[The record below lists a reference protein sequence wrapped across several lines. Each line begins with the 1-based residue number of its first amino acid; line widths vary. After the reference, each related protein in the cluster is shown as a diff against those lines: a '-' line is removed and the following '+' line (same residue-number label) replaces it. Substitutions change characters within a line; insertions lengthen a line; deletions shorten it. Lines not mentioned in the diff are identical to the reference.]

1 MLTDRWF
8 IKANKMLGGNESVS
22 NEEKGHN
29 DASLLNETR
38 LRKRAKVEMREDFGY
53 QEIPIHKDIAIFK

>member
-1 MLTDRWF
+1 
-8 IKANKMLGGNESVS
+8 MLGGNESVS
-22 NEEKGHN
+22 NEEKGQN